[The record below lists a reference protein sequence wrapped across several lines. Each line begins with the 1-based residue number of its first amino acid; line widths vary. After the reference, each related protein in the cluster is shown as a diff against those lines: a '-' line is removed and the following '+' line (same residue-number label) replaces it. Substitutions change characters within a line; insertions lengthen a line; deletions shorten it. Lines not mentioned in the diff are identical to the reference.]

1 MSVHTKQRQV
11 GRTGSRPGL
20 ATRFDSFLSKTYER
34 RKDHFPRLFIAGPER
49 GCLRRVWIGRHRLD
63 RIEFD
68 VLVGVPAAVARADW
82 PRGLQMP
89 RVDVPGFPSED

>member
-1 MSVHTKQRQV
+1 MSVHTKQREV

-20 ATRFDSFLSKTYER
+20 ATRFDSFLSRTYER

-49 GCLRRVWIGRHRLD
+49 GCLRRVRIGRHRLD

-68 VLVGVPAAVARADW
+68 ALVLVGVPAAVARADW
-82 PRGLQMP
+82 HRGLEMA
-89 RVDVPGFPSED
+89 RVEVPGLRS